1 MSKENKIII
10 AVVVI
15 VIVIVAIMGIINV
28 AGGNRDNGVTES
40 TSTAQKINQDNFFEG
55 EMPLEKLSQISSCPL
70 TADKDAFAKC
80 LTAKGFVMYGAVW
93 CSHCTAQ
100 KALFGDSF
108 KNIKYVE
115 CPDNINLC
123 LTKGVQGYPTWI
135 REVSTSSATSTVK

>member
-10 AVVVI
+10 AVGVI
-15 VIVIVAIMGIINV
+15 ILVAIIALGIVNI
-28 AGGNRDNGVTES
+28 AGGRKGGENNSNVSKVDS
-40 TSTAQKINQDNFFEG
+40 KDFFEG
-55 EMPLEKLSQISSCPL
+55 QMSLEKLAEISSCPL

-80 LTAKGFVMYGAVW
+80 LTDKGFAMYGAVW

-108 KNIKYVE
+108 KYIKYVE

-123 LTKGVQGYPTWI
+123 LDKGVQGYPTWI
-135 REVSTSSATSTVK
+135 REARN